1 MPTTIDVL
9 FLTSMYTSVMLEV
22 TMKTF
27 PYEQTK
33 VRKALLRMLLQALA
47 EVVKDDNSPDAAID
61 EHDLMLLHQTLG
73 VKASE
78 DLIET
83 QQ

>member
-9 FLTSMYTSVMLEV
+9 FLTSMYTSVILEV
-22 TMKTF
+22 AMKTF
-27 PYEQTK
+27 PYEQTNI
-33 VRKALLRMLLQALA
+33 RKALLRMLLQALA
-47 EVVKDDNSPDAAID
+47 EVVKDDNSPYATID

-73 VKASE
+73 VEASE
-78 DLIET
+78 ELIET